1 MKIAVTH
8 ENGQVFG
15 HFGKTESFAVFE
27 TGDGKVLSKQI
38 IPTNGTGHGALAGFL
53 KDLGAQVVICGGIG
67 DGAKRALEAAGC
79 DIIRVAVPDRASVRL
94 VEQIRSAVRIPLVA
108 DIHFDYRIA
117 LDCVAAGIDKIRINP
132 GNIGDDAHVR
142 AVADACAAAGV
153 PIRIG
158 VNSGSLEKQ
167 ILAKYGAP
175 TPQALVDSALYHAR
189 LLERFDFNNI
199 VISIKS
205 SNVPAMIAAYRLAAA
220 QMDYPLHLGVTEAGT
235 RRMGIIKSAV
245 GIGSLLCD
253 GIGDTIRV
261 SLTDDPIEE
270 IRAAR
275 DILKAVGKGTGVE
288 IVSCPTCGRTQIDL
302 IALAERVEKALAECN
317 KPIKVAVMGCAVNGP
332 GEAREADIGIAGGN
346 GEALLFKKGV
356 PHGKYPEEQILDVLL
371 EEIRRM
377 EPEGV

>member
-1 MKIAVTH
+1 MTRTVKIGSVTIGGGSSIAVQSML
-8 ENGQVFG
+8 NRPASDVPGNVRQ
-15 HFGKTESFAVFE
+15 A
-27 TGDGKVLSKQI
+27 
-38 IPTNGTGHGALAGFL
+38 
-53 KDLGAQVVICGGIG
+53 
-67 DGAKRALEAAGC
+67 RALEAAGC

-205 SNVPAMIAAYRLAAA
+205 SNVPSMIAAYRLAAA

-270 IRAAR
+270 VRAAR

-302 IALAERVEKALAECN
+302 IALAERVEKALADCN

-356 PHGKYPEEQILDVLL
+356 PYGKYPEEQILDVLL
-371 EEIRRM
+371 EEIGRM
-377 EPEGV
+377 ESEGV